1 MLGGSC
7 FLSRLECIILGS
19 GTRGSK
25 PRIPAEM
32 TGSEGIVMEPPNR
45 LDKLSRHGTSE
56 PEAISPTDM
65 ETLMHVISH
74 DLRAPIVTIQGFC
87 QELTMACNRLNE
99 LFEEEALSNQVRE
112 HLNPLVTQDIPE
124 AVRFIRAGA
133 DNVSSVASGILRFI
147 RLGQMSIQWEGL
159 DVNRLVMGIVA
170 SMEFQLKKKGVV
182 VHIGDL
188 PDCTGDDVLVTQV
201 FANLIDNA
209 QKYLDPGR
217 PGEIIISGKTVNGW
231 SVYAIGDNGIG
242 IPAEHHA
249 HIFQVF
255 HRLDPK
261 QKDGQGLGLA
271 IVRRIIDRHQ
281 GKIEVQSTPGE
292 GTTFRVYLPRAIVV
306 EEGEHHES

>member
-1 MLGGSC
+1 
-7 FLSRLECIILGS
+7 
-19 GTRGSK
+19 
-25 PRIPAEM
+25 
-32 TGSEGIVMEPPNR
+32 MEPPNR
-45 LDKLSRHGTSE
+45 PDKPSLHRTGE
-56 PEAISPTDM
+56 PEAVSPTDM

-87 QELTMACNRLNE
+87 QELTMTCNRLNE
-99 LFEEEALSNQVRE
+99 LFEEEALSDRVRE
-112 HLNPLVTQDIPE
+112 HLNPLLTQDIPE
-124 AVRFIRAGA
+124 AVRFIQAGA
-133 DNVSSVASGILRFI
+133 DNVSSVTSGILRFI
-147 RLGQMSIQWEGL
+147 RLGQMALQWEGL
-159 DVNRLVMGIVA
+159 DVNRLVMGIVT
-170 SMEFQLKKKGVV
+170 SMEFQLKKKEVV
-182 VHIGDL
+182 LHIGDL
-188 PDCTGDDVLVTQV
+188 PDCMGDDVLVTQV

-231 SVYAIGDNGIG
+231 SVYAVGDNGIG

-255 HRLDPK
+255 HRLNPK

-281 GKIEVQSTPGE
+281 GKIEVQSTPGK